1 MSQAP
6 TIWLIAGPNGVGK
19 TTYAFRHIK
28 TVSGSVHFINLDE
41 IARGL
46 SPLAPD
52 EARTAAARVALARVS
67 DMIADGKS
75 FSIETTLAGLTHLR
89 TLERARLAGYRA
101 CLLFFTVRSVE
112 TCLARVARRVSEGG
126 HDVPVP
132 DVMRRFARSIRNFPR
147 YADAVDLWRVFDNN
161 NGRSIVVAEGQMGS
175 EPMIGDLSGVPV
187 EFASQ
192 LIGMR

>member
-175 EPMIGDLSGVPV
+175 APMIGDLSGVPDA
-187 EFASQ
+187 FASQ